1 MRLYIISCEVF
12 CREFRAFAASSK
24 HLIDMTFQP
33 FGLHDTPDMLREQ
46 TQQAI
51 DNVPVGAYDYIL
63 IGYGLCSR
71 GTADLVARET
81 PLVMV
86 RAHDCITFF
95 LGSKERYMTQF
106 TENPGTY
113 YYSSGW
119 IERKE
124 GTAEQGHLTS
134 VKTEQKKKRFQEYV
148 EKYGEDNAHYL
159 IEMESQWL
167 NNYSRAAFIDLDIGD
182 KQAYRTFVQGQ
193 ASEREW
199 DYEEISGETSLI
211 DGFIDGQW
219 DTDRFVI
226 VQPGQRVAETHDEQI
241 ITVGPLGA

>member
-86 RAHDCITFF
+86 RGH
-95 LGSKERYMTQF
+95 GSF
-106 TENPGTY
+106 AIGTDIWNALM
-113 YYSSGW
+113 YSSSLEEAAQ
-119 IERKE
+119 I
-124 GTAEQGHLTS
+124 LTL
-134 VKTEQKKKRFQEYV
+134 TGR
-148 EKYGEDNAHYL
+148 
-159 IEMESQWL
+159 
-167 NNYSRAAFIDLDIGD
+167 
-182 KQAYRTFVQGQ
+182 
-193 ASEREW
+193 
-199 DYEEISGETSLI
+199 
-211 DGFIDGQW
+211 
-219 DTDRFVI
+219 
-226 VQPGQRVAETHDEQI
+226 
-241 ITVGPLGA
+241 